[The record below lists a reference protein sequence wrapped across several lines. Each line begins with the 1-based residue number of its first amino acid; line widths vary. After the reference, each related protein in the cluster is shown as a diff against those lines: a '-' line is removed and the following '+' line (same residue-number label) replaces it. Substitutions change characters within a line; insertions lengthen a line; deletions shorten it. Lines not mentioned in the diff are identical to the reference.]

1 MSDPQ
6 SCNTVRETVREF
18 ELVKQ
23 WQGRELKI
31 CQSSD
36 ILSEEKL
43 CLDLRAILD
52 LFRRGSAAARMQLAL
67 IDSI

>member
-6 SCNTVRETVREF
+6 SSDMVLVLEM
-18 ELVKQ
+18 VKQ
-23 WQGRELKI
+23 WQGREIII